1 MTTSKANLTERQLQM
16 IRMMDKR
23 QKCVAKISNNATV
36 PQTGLYCNATW
47 DNVMCWDATPAGT
60 MAKMK
65 CPDYVVGFSKT
76 GYATRTCTENGT
88 WYVNPYTNATWT
100 DFTGCSI
107 KQRNF
112 SLMAEHLP
120 RIKLMYNIGYG
131 LSLGTLLI
139 AVFLM
144 LFCRRLHSK
153 SNTLHINLFLAFIL
167 RAFMS
172 CLRDSL
178 FVQGVALPQDVKI
191 GPHGEITFI
200 TEGPHWECKL
210 LYCLLLYSI
219 AVSCMWI
226 FMEAL
231 YLHMLVY
238 KTLFTERNGVKL
250 YMVVGWLSPLTF
262 FIPWVIVRVKLED
275 VYCWNWTGNT
285 DFQWIY
291 TGPILAI
298 NIVNFLFFFN
308 LVRVLCQ
315 RVNANKRVTGGRKIR
330 KLAKFIVVLIPL
342 FGVMYIIF
350 SCMYDPTLDEE
361 KDVPYLYCEMFYN
374 SFQGLLLAIIF
385 CFLNE
390 EVHVEIR
397 KCWYKYALSR
407 TDSHLY
413 TRTAMLS
420 TWRHTGSQ
428 NSKGQSHV
436 DTQSDISLNDNVRP
450 KNGANKSKT
459 KMVPNVRIRFQSSD
473 PRNSRSSSNSSPTM
487 DRDSRYVKLQEAYIT
502 RT

>member
-1 MTTSKANLTERQLQM
+1 MLAGTGNLTEKQIQM
-16 IRMMDKR
+16 VHIYME
-23 QKCVAKISNNATV
+23 QIKCVAKIDNYTAPPS
-36 PQTGLYCNATW
+36 GLYCDMNW
-47 DNVMCWDATPAGT
+47 DDVMCWDAIPAGT
-60 MAKMK
+60 TGRMQ
-65 CPDYVVGFSKT
+65 CPDYINGFSKT
-76 GYATRTCTENGT
+76 GYATKMCTENGT
-88 WYVNPYTNATWT
+88 WFVSPHTNSTYT
-100 DFTGCSI
+100 DFTGCI
-107 KQRNF
+107 ERNY

-120 RIKLMYNIGYG
+120 RIKLMSTIGYA
-131 LSLGTLLI
+131 LSLGALII

-144 LFCRRLHSK
+144 FFCRRLQSK
-153 SNTLHINLFLAFIL
+153 SNILHINLFMAFIL

-178 FVQGVALPQDVKI
+178 FVHGVGLPQDVTI
-191 GPHGEITFI
+191 GPHGEVLFI
-200 TEGPHWECKL
+200 PEGPHWECKL
-210 LYCLLLYSI
+210 IYCILLYSV
-219 AVSCMWI
+219 ALTCMWI

-250 YMVVGWLSPLTF
+250 YMIIGWLSPLYF
-262 FIPWVIVRVKLED
+262 LIPWIIVRIELED
-275 VYCWNWTGNT
+275 LFCWNWTENT
-285 DFQWIY
+285 AYQWIY

-298 NIVNFLFFFN
+298 NLANFIFFVD
-308 LVRVLCQ
+308 LVRVLCR
-315 RVNANKRVTGGRKIR
+315 RVHTNKRVTGGRKIR

-342 FGVMYIIF
+342 FGVLYIVF
-350 SCMYDPTLDEE
+350 SFLYNPTLNEE
-361 KDVPYLYCEMFYN
+361 KDIPIMYCEMFYN
-374 SFQGLLLAIIF
+374 SFQGLLLAIVF

-407 TDSHLY
+407 TDSHMY

-428 NSKGQSHV
+428 NSRGHSNI
-436 DTQSDISLNDNVRP
+436 DTQSDISLNDSVVRG
-450 KNGANKSKT
+450 KNGAVKTPKT

-473 PRNSRSSSNSSPTM
+473 TRNSRSSSNSSPTM
-487 DRDSRYVKLQEAYIT
+487 DRDSRYVKLQEAYVT